1 MVPGR
6 AALVAWGDVARRA
19 WRQGVEDNIPFVAGG
34 LAFNILLALV
44 PFVLLLVAGLSFLL
58 GREPAEAAATVT
70 GLVGDFLPAETPMAG
85 ELLRALVADFL
96 RTRPAVTLYSALG
109 FVWFSTRLFG
119 SLRTAVSLIFDGSDR
134 GIVAGKLFDVAATM
148 VATVAVAAWV
158 FLSVVLDLAT
168 ARGAALLARTGA
180 AAPHLGTV
188 GYLAGRAL
196 AVGLVVALFYALYH
210 GLPRHRPSARTA
222 LVGALVT
229 TVLFEGAR
237 ELFRLV
243 LALASPT
250 SLYTGTL
257 AVVIAVVFWTYYA
270 AFLFL
275 VGGEVAQAVELR
287 RLELKALGAPHAPS
301 SAPPFASPRP

>member
-1 MVPGR
+1 MGPLR
-6 AALVAWGDVARRA
+6 PALAAWGDVARRA

-44 PFVLLLVAGLSFLL
+44 PFVLLLIAGLSFLL
-58 GREPAEAAATVT
+58 GREPVEAAATVT
-70 GLVGDFLPAETPMAG
+70 GLVGGLLPAETPMAG
-85 ELLRALVADFL
+85 ELLRSLIADFL
-96 RTRPAVTLYSALG
+96 RTRPATTAYSALG
-109 FVWFSTRLFG
+109 FMWFSTRLFG
-119 SLRTAVSLIFDGSDR
+119 SLRTAVSLIFDRSDR

-158 FLSVVLDLAT
+158 FLSVLLNLAT
-168 ARGAALLARTGA
+168 ARGAALLARVGGAVPDLGPVAYLTGR
-180 AAPHLGTV
+180 T
-188 GYLAGRAL
+188 L
-196 AVGLVVALFYALYH
+196 AVALVVALFYALYH

-222 LVGALVT
+222 LVAAAVT
-229 TVLFEGAR
+229 TLLFEGAR

-287 RLELKALGAPHAPS
+287 RTELAALRAVPPPS
-301 SAPPFASPRP
+301 SSPPASHG

>member
-1 MVPGR
+1 VVPLR
-6 AALVAWGDVARRA
+6 PALAAWGDVARRA

-58 GREPAEAAATVT
+58 GRAPAEAAATVT
-70 GLVGDFLPAETPMAG
+70 DLVGGFLPAETPTAA
-85 ELLRALVADFL
+85 ELLRSLVADFL
-96 RTRPAVTLYSALG
+96 RTRPATTLYSALG

-119 SLRTAVSLIFDGSDR
+119 SLRTATSLIFDRSDR

-148 VATVAVAAWV
+148 VATLAVAAWV
-158 FLSVVLDLAT
+158 VLSVLLNVAT
-168 ARGAALLARTGA
+168 ARGAALLARAGVA
-180 AAPHLGTV
+180 VPDLGRA
-188 GYLAGRAL
+188 GYATGRAL
-196 AVGLVVALFYALYH
+196 AVALVLALFYALYH

-222 LVGALVT
+222 LVAAAVT
-229 TVLFEGAR
+229 TVLFEAAR
-237 ELFRLV
+237 ELFRLLV
-243 LALASPT
+243 ALLNPT

-287 RLELKALGAPHAPS
+287 RAELAALR
-301 SAPPFASPRP
+301 ASPPSPHPASSHA